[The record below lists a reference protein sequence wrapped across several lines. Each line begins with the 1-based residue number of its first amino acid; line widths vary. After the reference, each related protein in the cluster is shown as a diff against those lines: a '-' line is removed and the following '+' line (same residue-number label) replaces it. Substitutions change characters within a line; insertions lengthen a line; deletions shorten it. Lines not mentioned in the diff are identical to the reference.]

1 MPKDFISKVY
11 VLSRLSYSDAGLKF
25 VWRYGNP
32 IEKNSGGE
40 NDSDYYIYINPEK

>member
-1 MPKDFISKVY
+1 MPKDFISKVH

-25 VWRYGNP
+25 VRRYGNP